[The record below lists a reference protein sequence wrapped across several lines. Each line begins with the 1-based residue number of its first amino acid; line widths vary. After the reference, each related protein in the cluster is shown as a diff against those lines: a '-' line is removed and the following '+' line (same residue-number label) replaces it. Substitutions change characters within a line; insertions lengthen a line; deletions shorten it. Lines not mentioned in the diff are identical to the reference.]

1 MTNENMKK
9 LAGRLLESRTALVNS
24 LPFFSRL
31 LMHLKIGVS
40 DCKTAYTD
48 MENVVFDPDFAA
60 RISDDELQFVFLH
73 EVLHCVL
80 NHCIRGKG
88 LNHTIY
94 NIACDIVVNS
104 IALDVLGLT
113 SLTVDGC
120 EVMHLALDGQEGR
133 NYTAEDIYETLFH
146 ATQNQLNS
154 FCKMNGLIPDGAGDS
169 NNNNDDGNGGEGNDG
184 DAQGKPSKG
193 GKSPGSYGL
202 FEALDNACGIDSHDE
217 WDKIENSGLLKDQWN
232 NAIKEASRSCGNG
245 SGIPEELKRYFKDIV
260 KSSEVNWHQVL
271 HDFIKHSRSDYT
283 YSTPDRRFDG
293 DIIMP
298 SFQENIYGCAVSNLW
313 FLIDTSGSVSD
324 YAISEVYGEILN
336 CISLMDSMEGK
347 LSFFDTEVS
356 DPIDFTDEDELLAIK
371 PVGSGGTSFYSIFNY
386 LRKEIDP
393 EELPEA
399 IIILTDGYAPF
410 PPEGAAMNIP
420 VIWIISDSDVEPP
433 WGTTVS
439 IN

>member
-1 MTNENMKK
+1 MTEEKIRVT
-9 LAGRLLESRTALVNS
+9 AGRLLKSRTILINT

-31 LMHLKIGVS
+31 LMRLKIGVA
-40 DCKTAYTD
+40 DCETAYTD
-48 MENVVFDPDFAA
+48 MENVIFNPEFAS
-60 RISDDELQFVFLH
+60 RISDLELQFVFLH

-104 IALDVLGLT
+104 IALDILGLT

-120 EVMHLALDGQEGR
+120 EVMHLASDGQEGR
-133 NYTAEDIYETLFH
+133 NYTAEDIYETLFR

-154 FCKMNGLIPDGAGDS
+154 FCKMNGLIPDGEGDS
-169 NNNNDDGNGGEGNDG
+169 NNNNDDGNGGEGNGG

-193 GKSPGSYGL
+193 GKAPGVYSL
-202 FEALDNACGIDSHDE
+202 FDALDEACGIDSHDE
-217 WDKIENSGLLKDQWN
+217 WDNIENTNLLKDRWN

-245 SGIPEELKRYFKDIV
+245 SGIPSELKRYFKDIV
-260 KSSEVNWHQVL
+260 KRSEVNWYQVL

-298 SFQENIYGCAVSNLW
+298 SLQENIYGCSVSNLW
-313 FLIDTSGSVSD
+313 FLIDTSASVSD
-324 YAISEVYGEILN
+324 DAISEVYGEILN
-336 CISLMDSMEGK
+336 CFSMMDSMEGK
-347 LSFFDTEVS
+347 LSFFDTEVT
-356 DPIDFTDEDELLAIK
+356 DPIDFTDEDELLSIK
-371 PVGSGGTSFYSIFNY
+371 PVGCGGTSFYSIFNY
-386 LRKEIDP
+386 LKKKTNP
-393 EELPEA
+393 EERPEA

-410 PPEGAAMNIP
+410 PPEDAAMNIP
-420 VIWIISDSDVEPP
+420 VIWIISDSSVVAP
-433 WGTTVS
+433 WGVTTN
-439 IN
+439 IY